1 MDTSKPLTEEQLQER
16 KETRDRLIRYTHH
29 TMSICEK
36 LRTIYD
42 DVADYPDKELKEK
55 ITEKL
60 IDCLIMTKNIAT
72 RFAYY
77 RDTYHDKTGSQGKHL
92 GKYESAEFHRIKAMR
107 KKRVL

>member
-1 MDTSKPLTEEQLQER
+1 MTTRKERRER
-16 KETRDRLIRYTHH
+16 KDARDRLIRYTHH

-42 DVADYPDKELKEK
+42 DVADYPDKKLKAN

-60 IDCLIMTKNIAT
+60 VDCMLMTKNIAS

-77 RDTYHDKTGSQGKHL
+77 RDTYHDKTGSHGKHL
-92 GKYESAEFHRIKAMR
+92 GKYESEEFHRIKKIR
-107 KKRVL
+107 KARKP